1 MNSSEEEQIY
11 SIALTMVPGIGHI
24 GAKHLIDGMG
34 NAVDVFRLRKEI
46 PERIPEVSQRVIEA
60 LDCPQAVL
68 RAEQEYEFIRKNRIS
83 CLSFHDEAYP
93 SRLRECEDAPV
104 VLFFKGNADLNSLHI
119 LNMVGTR
126 NATDYGTQIC
136 ASFLR
141 DLKALCLDVLVV
153 SGLAYGIDIHAH
165 REALAN
171 ELPTVGVLAH
181 GLDRIYPHL
190 HRKTAVDM
198 LEKGG
203 LLTEFLSGTNPDRH
217 NFISR
222 NRIVA
227 GMCDATIVI
236 ESAEKGGSLITAE
249 LAEGYHRDC
258 FAFPG
263 RMSDEYSKG
272 CNRLI
277 RDNKASLLLSA
288 EDFVQAMGWNMQTT
302 LSEKV
307 SVQRSLFIELSEEEQ
322 KIVAILEK
330 LGNLQINSLVVEAD
344 IPVNKMTAILFELE
358 MKGVIRVL
366 AGGMYQLLN

>member
-1 MNSSEEEQIY
+1 MNSPEEEQIY

-34 NAVDVFRLRKEI
+34 NAVDVFRLRNEM

-141 DLKALCLDVLVV
+141 DLKALCPEVLVV

-181 GLDRIYPHL
+181 GLDRIYPHV

-263 RMSDEYSKG
+263 RISDEYSKG

-288 EDFVQAMGWNMQTT
+288 EDFVQAMGWNIPMT

-344 IPVNKMTAILFELE
+344 IPVNKMTALLFELE

>member
-1 MNSSEEEQIY
+1 MSSSEEEQIY

-34 NAVDVFRLRKEI
+34 NAVDVFRLRKEM

-60 LDCPQAVL
+60 LDCPQAVF

-83 CLSFHDEAYP
+83 CLSFYDEAYP

-141 DLKALCLDVLVV
+141 DLKALCPDVLVV

-181 GLDRIYPHL
+181 GLDRIYPHV

-288 EDFVQAMGWNMQTT
+288 EDFVQAMGWNIPMT

-344 IPVNKMTAILFELE
+344 IPVNKMTALLFELE

>member
-126 NATDYGTQIC
+126 NATDSGTQIC

-141 DLKALCLDVLVV
+141 DLKALCPDVLVV

-181 GLDRIYPHL
+181 GLDRIYPHV

-288 EDFVQAMGWNMQTT
+288 EDFAQAMGWNIPMT

-344 IPVNKMTAILFELE
+344 IPVNKMTALLFELE

>member
-1 MNSSEEEQIY
+1 MNSPEEEQIY

-141 DLKALCLDVLVV
+141 DLKAVCPDVLVV

-181 GLDRIYPHL
+181 GLDRIYPHV

-227 GMCDATIVI
+227 GMCDATIII

-322 KIVAILEK
+322 KIVAILGK

-344 IPVNKMTAILFELE
+344 IPVNKMTALLFELE